1 MALPFSVND
10 ALCIFAAARQAPQA
24 VALRTDER
32 AFTFAQLARLTEQRL
47 RSAELQRSDTTP
59 FVLDGTSSVGT
70 VITLYALLE
79 QRRPV
84 LLLHPK
90 LTAAERNA
98 ALGAV
103 ERGAGTLPRDAA
115 LIVLTSGTTG
125 EPRAAVLTRD
135 ALLASAAASAANL
148 GWFDDDCWL
157 LAMPIARV
165 GGLSILTRCLIARRA
180 VALAPVFDAARLP
193 DLMQRHRVTLA
204 SLVPTML
211 ARVLDEHPKWSPPAH
226 LRAVLI
232 GGAAAPAK
240 LLERAALR
248 RLPVVITY
256 GCTETCSQVVATPY
270 EHRFDAARCGA
281 GRPLPGA
288 QVRVI
293 DGHIE
298 VRGPMRMAGY
308 AGEAPLDPQAW
319 FDTGDLGEFDAE
331 GFLHVKARA
340 GDLIITGGENVYPA
354 EVERA
359 LEAFPGIAAAGVFG
373 VADDTWGQVVAA
385 ALVTRGQ
392 LIDERELAAFLS
404 ERLSRHKLP
413 RRICLVPSLP
423 HTPAGKLD
431 RAALPALAAAPGE
444 ATDALR
450 SGRRLPPG
458 PDCPQQ
464 GTIRDSGPA
473 KGGSAQENDP

>member
-1 MALPFSVND
+1 MND
-10 ALCIFAAARQAPQA
+10 ELSIFAAARQAPEA
-24 VALRTDER
+24 IGLRTDER
-32 AFTFAQLARLTEQRL
+32 ALTFAELAELTEQRL
-47 RSAELQRSDTTP
+47 GCSDLQNHTATP
-59 FVLDGTSSVGT
+59 HVLDGTTSVDT

-90 LTAAERNA
+90 LTASERNA

-115 LIVLTSGTTG
+115 VIVLTSGTTG
-125 EPRAAVLTRD
+125 EPRAAALTRD

-180 VALAPVFDAARLP
+180 VALASAFDAAQLP
-193 DLMQRHRVTLA
+193 GFVRRHRVTLA

-211 ARVLDEHPKWSPPAH
+211 ARVLDAHPQWAPPAY

-240 LLERAALR
+240 LLERAAQR

-270 EHRFDAARCGA
+270 EHRFDATRCSA

-288 QVRVI
+288 QVRVV
-293 DGHIE
+293 DGHIQ
-298 VRGPMRMAGY
+298 VRGPMRMTGY
-308 AGEAPLDPQAW
+308 AGEPPLDPQEW
-319 FDTGDLGEFDAE
+319 FDTGDLGNVDAD
-331 GFLHVKARA
+331 GFLHVTART

-354 EVERA
+354 EVEHV
-359 LEAFPGIAAAGVFG
+359 LETFPGIAAAGVFG
-373 VADDTWGQVVAA
+373 VPDDTWGQVVAA
-385 ALVTRGQ
+385 AVVAQHGQ
-392 LIDERELAAFLS
+392 PIDQQALAAFLGL
-404 ERLSRHKLP
+404 RLSPHKLP
-413 RRICLVPSLP
+413 RRICLVPALP
-423 HTPAGKLD
+423 HTGAGKLD
-431 RAALPALAAAPGE
+431 RAALPAV
-444 ATDALR
+444 ATALR
-450 SGRRLPPG
+450 ELQFKPEVR
-458 PDCPQQ
+458 C
-464 GTIRDSGPA
+464 
-473 KGGSAQENDP
+473 